1 MFVAAPQAATPRARD
16 RRLFDSRRT
25 VVADGLKRNA
35 GQLGPRPHGR
45 VASRSGSPKSVESLI
60 GFVVLLT
67 LALLAQTAGAQPMEL
82 RLSVETPPSHARN
95 LASERWGD
103 ASERLSNGA
112 VTVRIFPS
120 GQLYDSPGAVKALAS
135 GALDLSVQAN
145 STLSRFEPNLSVVA
159 LPMFFGATREQVRE
173 ILDGPLG
180 QELFGRLE
188 NKGILVPGGHFEYAP
203 NNTAYTT
210 RKIVRSYEDLRGLK
224 LATPP
229 SPLFV
234 VMLRSMGAFPV
245 ATPRSETVIQLSQG
259 QVDGLGSMTDLT
271 ISGGKLWDAGIR
283 YAFRDIAGW
292 GVYIPLVSRATWN
305 KLTESQRDAIRR
317 GWKEAEDWA
326 RDYTAAE
333 LENGVATNLEH
344 GVVSYS
350 PAPDEQRRMRERLLA
365 EQEVLVEQ
373 GRMDSDFVA
382 RVQAQLAALQRRQ

>member
-1 MFVAAPQAATPRARD
+1 VSAAAFLFVELAA
-16 RRLFDSRRT
+16 
-25 VVADGLKRNA
+25 
-35 GQLGPRPHGR
+35 
-45 VASRSGSPKSVESLI
+45 
-60 GFVVLLT
+60 
-67 LALLAQTAGAQPMEL
+67 AQPLEL

-95 LASERWGD
+95 LAAERW
-103 ASERLSNGA
+103 AEAIERLSDGA
-112 VTVRIFPS
+112 VTVRVFPS
-120 GQLYDSPGAVKALAS
+120 GQLYGSAGAIKALAS

-145 STLSRFEPNLSVVA
+145 STLSSFEPNLSIVA
-159 LPMFFGATREQVRE
+159 LPMFFGATREQVRD

-180 QELFGRLE
+180 RELYERLE
-188 NKGILVPGGHFEYAP
+188 SKGILVPGRHFEYAP

-210 RKIVRSYEDLRGLK
+210 RKPVRSYDDLRGLK

-292 GVYIPLVSRATWN
+292 GFYMPLASRVTWN
-305 KLTESQRDAIRR
+305 RLTESHRDAIRR
-317 GWKEAEDWA
+317 GWMEAEVWA
-326 RDYTAAE
+326 REYTAAE
-333 LENGVATNLEH
+333 LERGVAANLEN

-350 PAPDEQRRMRERLLA
+350 PPPDEQQRMRERLIG
-365 EQEVLVEQ
+365 EQAALVEQ
-373 GRMDSDFVA
+373 GRMDADFVA
-382 RVQAQLAALQRRQ
+382 RVQARLAELQ